1 MLLVA
6 DQLIKLFKTCGRS
19 DGKLIIKHVVDM
31 LIVFHGHIL
40 IAALVKGVDQIVMG
54 ILLILVDRDGLLADV
69 DDRRIIL
76 LLIEQ
81 QQRAV
86 NQILIEGMVIRMDR
100 YDPGFPLGFWKK
112 ITLIEGYRL
121 QTEGEAF
128 LAVYIR
134 RFGTKA

>member
-1 MLLVA
+1 
-6 DQLIKLFKTCGRS
+6 
-19 DGKLIIKHVVDM
+19 M

-40 IAALVKGVDQIVMG
+40 IAALVKGV
-54 ILLILVDRDGLLADV
+54 LLILVDRDGLLAYV

>member
-6 DQLIKLFKTCGRS
+6 DQLIQLFKPRGRS
-19 DGKLIIKHVVDM
+19 DGELIVKHVVDM

-100 YDPGFPLGFWKK
+100 YDPGFPFGFRKK
-112 ITLIEGYRL
+112 ITLIKGYR
-121 QTEGEAF
+121 F
-128 LAVYIR
+128 
-134 RFGTKA
+134 